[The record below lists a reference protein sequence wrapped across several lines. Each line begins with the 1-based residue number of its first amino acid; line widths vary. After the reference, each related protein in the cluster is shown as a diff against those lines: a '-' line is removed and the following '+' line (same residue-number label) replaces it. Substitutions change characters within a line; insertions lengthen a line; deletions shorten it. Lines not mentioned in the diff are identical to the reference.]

1 MRTVFFRLITIF
13 IFFSMWFG
21 AITTDAA
28 DYSSRQYRILFISS
42 YGFSNAVVP
51 EQLRG
56 FEEGLGDL
64 NYQIDYEFMDSEY
77 YYRSTDI
84 INFER
89 YLSYKYYTQPNFD
102 LIAIA
107 DDQALRFLNNHRAD
121 IFADKPVVFMG
132 VNNITEAT
140 TTSAL
145 NGVTGIAEVVEIE
158 ENYKLMKK
166 LFPDRNNLVAIVDA
180 TIAGQ
185 GNFVEFMKFKDT
197 HPELTTKVINTSYYT
212 ANGIKEALSDLG
224 ANDMI
229 LFLDFSIDGENNL
242 YPLQNA
248 ASFISAYTHDV
259 PVFRVASAQIG
270 NGVLGGLSYS
280 YYDAGNLAGEMAKS
294 ILLGADPDSMPLI
307 TTSISKP
314 YFEQAQ
320 MDKFGIKY
328 TMLPDDVVIINEK
341 PSIGS
346 FYRENTVVSN
356 LVILIAFLL
365 INTIVILIKSNTR
378 RYKMIRT
385 DYLTGLPN
393 RTYLAEKISKAI
405 ESGSSYG
412 IIMMDV
418 DYFKKINDTYGHQAG
433 DDVLFAVASR
443 LKEFSNKD
451 ITFARLAGDEFSAII
466 SNPDKEKAIRTCSSI
481 VSRMRDSISISN
493 GKIDITVSLGCAI
506 YPDDV
511 KDIESVMECADQA
524 LYETKKQGRNGY
536 SLFSGN
542 NQST

>member
-21 AITTDAA
+21 AITTNAA

-121 IFADKPVVFMG
+121 IFKDKPVVFMG

-158 ENYKLMKK
+158 ENYRLMKK

-248 ASFISAYTHDV
+248 AAFISAYTDDV
-259 PVFRVASAQIG
+259 PIFRVASAQIE

-280 YYDAGNLAGEMAKS
+280 YYDAGELAGEMAKN
-294 ILLGADPDSMPLI
+294 ILLGADPDSMPFI

-418 DYFKKINDTYGHQAG
+418 DYFKHINDTYGHQTG
-433 DDVLFAVASR
+433 DDVLFTVASR

>member
-1 MRTVFFRLITIF
+1 MFFRLITIF

-21 AITTDAA
+21 AITTNAA

-121 IFADKPVVFMG
+121 IFKDKPVVFMG

-158 ENYKLMKK
+158 ENYRLMKK

-248 ASFISAYTHDV
+248 AAFISAYTDDV
-259 PVFRVASAQIG
+259 PIFRVASAQIE

-280 YYDAGNLAGEMAKS
+280 YYDAGELAGEMAKN
-294 ILLGADPDSMPLI
+294 ILLGADPDSMPFI

-418 DYFKKINDTYGHQAG
+418 DYFKHINDTYGHQTG
-433 DDVLFAVASR
+433 DDVLFTVASR

>member
-1 MRTVFFRLITIF
+1 MRIVFFRLITIF

-21 AITTDAA
+21 AITTNAA

-107 DDQALRFLNNHRAD
+107 DDQALRFLNNHRAG

-158 ENYKLMKK
+158 ENYRLMKK

-248 ASFISAYTHDV
+248 AAFISAYTDDV

-280 YYDAGNLAGEMAKS
+280 YYDAGNLAGEMAKN
-294 ILLGADPDSMPLI
+294 ILLGADPDSMPFI

-418 DYFKKINDTYGHQAG
+418 DYFKQINDTYGHQTG
-433 DDVLFAVASR
+433 DDVLFTVASR

-451 ITFARLAGDEFSAII
+451 IIFARLAGDEFSAII

>member
-21 AITTDAA
+21 AVTTNAA

-158 ENYKLMKK
+158 ENYRLMKK

-248 ASFISAYTHDV
+248 ADFISAYTDDV
-259 PVFRVASAQIG
+259 PIFRVASAQIG

-280 YYDAGNLAGEMAKS
+280 YYDAGNLAGEMAKN
-294 ILLGADPDSMPLI
+294 ILLGADPDSIPFI

-418 DYFKKINDTYGHQAG
+418 DYFKKINDTYGHQTG

-466 SNPDKEKAIRTCSSI
+466 SNPDKEKAIHTCSSI

-493 GKIDITVSLGCAI
+493 GKINITVSLGCAI

-511 KDIESVMECADQA
+511 KNKESVMECADQA

>member
-1 MRTVFFRLITIF
+1 MRTVFFKLITIF

-21 AITTDAA
+21 AITTNAA

-158 ENYKLMKK
+158 ENYRLMKK

-248 ASFISAYTHDV
+248 AAFISAYTDDV
-259 PVFRVASAQIG
+259 PIFRVASAQIG

-280 YYDAGNLAGEMAKS
+280 YYDAGNLAGEMAKN
-294 ILLGADPDSMPLI
+294 ILLGADPDSMPFI

-314 YFEQAQ
+314 YFEQSQ

-418 DYFKKINDTYGHQAG
+418 DYFKQINDTYGHQTG

-493 GKIDITVSLGCAI
+493 EKIDITVSLGCAI

-524 LYETKKQGRNGY
+524 LYETKKQGRDGY

>member
-21 AITTDAA
+21 AITTNAA

-121 IFADKPVVFMG
+121 IFKDKPVVFMG

-158 ENYKLMKK
+158 ENYRLMKK

-248 ASFISAYTHDV
+248 AAFISAYTDDV
-259 PVFRVASAQIG
+259 PIFRVASAQIE

-280 YYDAGNLAGEMAKS
+280 YYDAGELAGEMAKN
-294 ILLGADPDSMPLI
+294 ILLGADPDSMPFI

-393 RTYLAEKISKAI
+393 RTYLAETISKAI

-418 DYFKKINDTYGHQAG
+418 DYFKHINDTYGHQTG
-433 DDVLFAVASR
+433 DDVLFTVASR